1 MMQTSN
7 VESTITGTLM
17 ESVIVYTG
25 KDLRRMREE
34 GGCGHWT
41 ASPIRVEAAE
51 YLVCVRNRRE
61 QWAAM
66 DFEHGV
72 AFLIARIKSTKPSA
86 HAARITIEF
95 ETYALVHIPGAW
107 QLLAKSQR
115 FPVAYLETSELF
127 RRLDLNPDE
136 LNWQQ
141 LLGNPGPLQVAES
154 VSSYAATAD
163 AAGNKGL
170 NLPDAIADAKRK
182 LAESLGIASEKIEI
196 TIRL

>member
-1 MMQTSN
+1 
-7 VESTITGTLM
+7 M

-41 ASPIRVEAAE
+41 ASPIRVEAAQ

-66 DFEHGV
+66 DHEHGV
-72 AFLIARIKSTKPSA
+72 AFLIAKITGTKPSM

-95 ETYALVHIPGAW
+95 DSYALLDIPDAW
-107 QLLAKSQR
+107 QLLAKGQR
-115 FPVAYLETSELF
+115 FPVAYMETADLF
-127 RRLDLNPDE
+127 TRLALNPDD
-136 LNWQQ
+136 LAWKPFMTK
-141 LLGNPGPLQVAES
+141 PGPVQLQL
-154 VSSYAATAD
+154 AD
-163 AAGNKGL
+163 APAPSAGA
-170 NLPDAIADAKRK
+170 PDPGGSKAGSFTNAIAEAKRK

>member
-1 MMQTSN
+1 
-7 VESTITGTLM
+7 M

-34 GGCGHWT
+34 GGCGYWT
-41 ASPIRVEAAE
+41 ASPIRVEAAQ

-72 AFLIARIKSTKPSA
+72 AFLIARINGTKPSA
-86 HAARITIEF
+86 YAARITIEF
-95 ETYALVHIPGAW
+95 SSYALVDLPGAW
-107 QLLAKSQR
+107 ERLTKSQR

-127 RRLDLNPDE
+127 RRLDLNPEE
-136 LNWQQ
+136 LTWKQ
-141 LLGNPGPLQVAES
+141 LAGPPAPVQLHFAETM
-154 VSSYAATAD
+154 VPHAAPAETAD
-163 AAGNKGL
+163 GKG
-170 NLPDAIADAKRK
+170 ASFTGAVADAKRK
-182 LAESLGIASEKIEI
+182 LAETLGIAAEKIEI

>member
-1 MMQTSN
+1 
-7 VESTITGTLM
+7 M

-25 KDLRRMREE
+25 KDLRQMRED

-41 ASPIRVEAAE
+41 ASPTRVEAAE

-61 QWAAM
+61 QWAAT

-72 AFLIARIKSTKPSA
+72 AFLIAKISGTKPSP

-95 ETYALVHIPGAW
+95 SAYAMVDIPGAW
-107 QLLAKSQR
+107 QVLAKGQR

-127 RRLDLNPDE
+127 RRLDLDPAF
-136 LNWQQ
+136 LKW
-141 LLGNPGPLQVAES
+141 LPLGSNPGPQH
-154 VSSYAATAD
+154 VSQADASYAAPADTTAGRS
-163 AAGNKGL
+163 ANFTG
-170 NLPDAIADAKRK
+170 AIAEAKRK

-196 TIRL
+196 TIRF

>member
-1 MMQTSN
+1 
-7 VESTITGTLM
+7 M

-61 QWAAM
+61 QWAAT
-66 DFEHGV
+66 DHEHGV
-72 AFLIARIKSTKPSA
+72 AFLIARISGTKPSM

-95 ETYALVHIPGAW
+95 SSYALLSIPDAW
-107 QLLAKSQR
+107 HTLAKGQR
-115 FPVAYLETSELF
+115 FPVAYMETLEML
-127 RRLDLNPDE
+127 RRLQLDPDA
-136 LNWQQ
+136 LAWQAFA
-141 LLGNPGPLQVAES
+141 PGPAPRPAGEPAIS
-154 VSSYAATAD
+154 NAAAPEPD
-163 AAGNKGL
+163 RSKGGSFT
-170 NLPDAIADAKRK
+170 NAIAEAKHK